1 MKKLILF
8 LAIAAGIGYYLYHN
22 KMPSEP
28 VDPIY
33 AEIRLRHESGVEL
46 VGIAA
51 MITPEDCERRSE
63 RFWNSIFKDG
73 AQFEWV
79 SGHCTREISERHL
92 AMFSN
97 ATIHATYLSMDRG
110 SPAERDGRFV
120 IYGIPSSEAIKVC
133 PALIN
138 KIREK
143 YTGKI
148 QCVQGTIG

>member
-1 MKKLILF
+1 MKKLVVI
-8 LAIAAGIGYYLYHN
+8 LAIVGSVGYYVYQN
-22 KMPSEP
+22 KTPSEP
-28 VDPIY
+28 TDPIY
-33 AEIRLRHESGVEL
+33 AEIRLRHENGVEL
-46 VGIAA
+46 VGIAK
-51 MITPEDCERRSE
+51 MFTPEDCERRSE
-63 RFWNSIFKDG
+63 RFWNNVFKDG

-97 ATIHATYLSMDRG
+97 KTIHATYISMDRG
-110 SPAERDGRFV
+110 SSAERDGRFV
-120 IYGIPSSEAIKVC
+120 IYGVPSSDAVSVC

-148 QCVQGTIG
+148 QCIQGTIG